1 MRIRT
6 ICSRERAPKRLHCA
20 CIFDAPQKKHHK
32 SKKTEK
38 QKNKNIN
45 KSENSKIW
53 PMQKQMLEN
62 YKFTRGSIVWEC
74 SHTYNMFK
82 RKNNKTIA
90 MCMYS

>member
-6 ICSRERAPKRLHCA
+6 ICSRERAPKRLQCE

-74 SHTYNMFK
+74 SHCL
-82 RKNNKTIA
+82 RRTI
-90 MCMYS
+90 C